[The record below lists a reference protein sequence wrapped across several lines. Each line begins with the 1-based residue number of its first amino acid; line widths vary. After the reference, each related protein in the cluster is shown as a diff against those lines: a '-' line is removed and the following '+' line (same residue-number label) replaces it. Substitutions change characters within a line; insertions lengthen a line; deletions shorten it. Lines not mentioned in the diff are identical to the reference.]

1 MRIPLSVST
10 VTLTTHE
17 FAVADWVWS
26 SYFTDCGGK
35 ISRLT
40 HSGRK
45 CKQKNTSPLIQACKL
60 VVYINARTYA
70 HINIHTSARRY
81 ASNRTQTQNTHTI
94 YTYVPN
100 KHISHTGTNIHT
112 NKHTNKNIYNSTTL
126 KTKAHASTATLPHNP
141 PKHTRPSP
149 QAFTSKD
156 GLESKQAPPQTLEDP
171 PPPRTQRELSGR
183 PTQGEGSLLH
193 DGRRPTCSL
202 PERCTFWYTYLH
214 SILWSVLSS
223 ESRCSFPRGV
233 LPFLLGL
240 CHFDTWIEAGNNAV
254 CLFYI
259 HRCYHTNVNQYSST
273 YMSIHLREI
282 KYVHMNVCKHIII
295 YLPA

>member
-45 CKQKNTSPLIQACKL
+45 CKQKNPSPLIQACKL

-100 KHISHTGTNIHT
+100 KHIWHTGTNIHT

-156 GLESKQAPPQTLEDP
+156 LDSRANKHLLRPSRTLP
-171 PPPRTQRELSGR
+171 PP
-183 PTQGEGSLLH
+183 
-193 DGRRPTCSL
+193 GRR
-202 PERCTFWYTYLH
+202 
-214 SILWSVLSS
+214 
-223 ESRCSFPRGV
+223 ESCQGV
-233 LPFLLGL
+233 LHKGKDRYFTTAAAPLARCRKDALS
-240 CHFDTWIEAGNNAV
+240 DTLICIVYSGASYLQNHAV
-254 CLFYI
+254 PSPEECCLFFWGYVILI
-259 HRCYHTNVNQYSST
+259 H
-273 YMSIHLREI
+273 E
-282 KYVHMNVCKHIII
+282 
-295 YLPA
+295 

>member
-81 ASNRTQTQNTHTI
+81 ASNRTQTQNTHTQFTHTHPTNTYHTQAQI
-94 YTYVPN
+94 YTQIN
-100 KHISHTGTNIHT
+100 TLTKI
-112 NKHTNKNIYNSTTL
+112 IYNSTTL
-126 KTKAHASTATLPHNP
+126 KTEKHTQAQPHSLITHPSTRGQALKPLP
-141 PKHTRPSP
+141 PKTWTREQTSTSSDPRGPSP
-149 QAFTSKD
+149 
-156 GLESKQAPPQTLEDP
+156 PPQDAERAVRASYTRGRIVTSRRP
-171 PPPRTQRELSGR
+171 PPH
-183 PTQGEGSLLH
+183 LLAAGKMH
-193 DGRRPTCSL
+193 
-202 PERCTFWYTYLH
+202 
-214 SILWSVLSS
+214 
-223 ESRCSFPRGV
+223 
-233 LPFLLGL
+233 FL
-240 CHFDTWIEAGNNAV
+240 
-254 CLFYI
+254 
-259 HRCYHTNVNQYSST
+259 
-273 YMSIHLREI
+273 IHLF
-282 KYVHMNVCKHIII
+282 
-295 YLPA
+295 A

>member
-81 ASNRTQTQNTHTI
+81 ASNRTQTQNTHTQFTHTHPTNTYHTQAQI
-94 YTYVPN
+94 YTQIN
-100 KHISHTGTNIHT
+100 TLTKI
-112 NKHTNKNIYNSTTL
+112 IYNSTTL
-126 KTKAHASTATLPHNP
+126 KTEKHTQAQPHSLITHPSTRGQALKPLP
-141 PKHTRPSP
+141 PKTWTREQTSTSSDPRGPSP
-149 QAFTSKD
+149 
-156 GLESKQAPPQTLEDP
+156 PP
-171 PPPRTQRELSGR
+171 
-183 PTQGEGSLLH
+183 
-193 DGRRPTCSL
+193 GRR
-202 PERCTFWYTYLH
+202 
-214 SILWSVLSS
+214 
-223 ESRCSFPRGV
+223 ESCQGV
-233 LPFLLGL
+233 LHKGKDRYFTTAAAPLARCRKDALS
-240 CHFDTWIEAGNNAV
+240 DTLICIVYSGASYLQNHAV
-254 CLFYI
+254 PSPEECCLFFWGYVILI
-259 HRCYHTNVNQYSST
+259 H
-273 YMSIHLREI
+273 E
-282 KYVHMNVCKHIII
+282 
-295 YLPA
+295 